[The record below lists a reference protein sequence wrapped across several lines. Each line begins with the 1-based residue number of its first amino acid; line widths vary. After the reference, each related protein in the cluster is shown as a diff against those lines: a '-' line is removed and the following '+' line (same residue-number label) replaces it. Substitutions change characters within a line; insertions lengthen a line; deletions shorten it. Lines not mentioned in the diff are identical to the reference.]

1 MKHIVCYSGGHSSA
15 LVAVEVVRK
24 FGKENVVLLNHDIN
38 QSVES
43 EDIKRFKNEVSEY
56 LGVPITYASHEDFDK
71 KDQFDIVL
79 IKVLLK
85 YRTML

>member
-1 MKHIVCYSGGHSSA
+1 M
-15 LVAVEVVRK
+15 
-24 FGKENVVLLNHDIN
+24 LLNHDIN

-71 KDQFDIVL
+71 KDTDIGEWCFDGL
-79 IKVLLK
+79 IARAR
-85 YRTML
+85 Y